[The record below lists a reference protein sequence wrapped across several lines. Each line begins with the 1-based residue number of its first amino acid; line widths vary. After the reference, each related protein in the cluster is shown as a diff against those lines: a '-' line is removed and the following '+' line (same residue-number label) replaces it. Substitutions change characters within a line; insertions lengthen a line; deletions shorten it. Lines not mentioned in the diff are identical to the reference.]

1 MAVKWQLVL
10 RKEHGDVAIQNFQT
24 RREAQEEIK
33 NRREVTLH
41 LGRNPEEIYYVKRRG
56 RQGHT
61 VRNLQSKK
69 QTESSVIIQR

>member
-1 MAVKWQLVL
+1 MADKWQLVL

-41 LGRNPEEIYYVKRRG
+41 LGRNPEEIYYVKGARRKG
-56 RQGHT
+56 YISGG
-61 VRNLQSKK
+61 LQNKRS
-69 QTESSVIIQR
+69 